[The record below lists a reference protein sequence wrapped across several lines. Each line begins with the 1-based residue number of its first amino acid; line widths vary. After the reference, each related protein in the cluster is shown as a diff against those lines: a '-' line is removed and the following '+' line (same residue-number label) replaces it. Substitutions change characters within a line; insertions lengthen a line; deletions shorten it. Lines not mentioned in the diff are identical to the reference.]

1 MKEEK
6 AFLVIMSIAIGAVV
20 CSVALVGKHLSL
32 DKSLLMG
39 LAIALLYPSFIIAM
53 VRFSVALKS
62 WAHRERYDDWIASDR
77 ETLRAYL
84 FVIFPVVLPVLVVFY
99 VSFGIK
105 NRLFNY
111 KAV

>member
-6 AFLVIMSIAIGAVV
+6 AFLVMMSITIGALV
-20 CSVALVGKHLSL
+20 CSVALVGRHLSL
-32 DKSLLMG
+32 GRSLLMG
-39 LAIALLYPSFIIAM
+39 LAIALLYPFFIIAM

-62 WAHRERYDDWIASDR
+62 WAHRERCDDWIAGDR

-84 FVIFPVVLPVLVVFY
+84 FVLFPVVLPVLVVFY

-105 NRLFNY
+105 KRLFNY
-111 KAV
+111 KTV